1 MESDQIAH
9 PVLKATTAVAAA
21 GIAGYTWSEIAAFLA
36 AVYTA
41 ILIGE
46 WLWKRVIKP
55 WLFK

>member
-1 MESDQIAH
+1 MKRSLW
-9 PVLKATTAVAAA
+9 VF
-21 GIAGYTWSEIAAFLA
+21 AAFLA